1 MQKLVK
7 YDDMEL
13 ISKYNKYYIRF
24 WDAQMHRH
32 PYDLEVSTKDADII
46 FTNKAMIRPVRDSY
60 RNGLQWTDGILIDNY
75 LKEYLENESEY
86 TKEEISAIFELL
98 NRYNDIKLELYESLI
113 FEAFPLGKFIRVNG
127 YSASHICWSQKKSMF
142 DSYMELIRLR
152 ETQDMDY
159 KKEGDFLT
167 YSVTI

>member
-1 MQKLVK
+1 MT
-7 YDDMEL
+7 DD
-13 ISKYNKYYIRF
+13 
-24 WDAQMHRH
+24 
-32 PYDLEVSTKDADII
+32 
-46 FTNKAMIRPVRDSY
+46 
-60 RNGLQWTDGILIDNY
+60 ILIDNY

-98 NRYNDIKLELYESLI
+98 NKYNDIKLELYESLI

-127 YSASHICWSQKKSMF
+127 YSALHICWSQKKSMF

-159 KKEGDFLT
+159 KKEGNFLT

>member
-46 FTNKAMIRPVRDSY
+46 FANKTMIRPVRDSY
-60 RNGLQWTDGILIDNY
+60 RDGLQWTDNILIDNY

-86 TKEEISAIFELL
+86 DEENILVMLKLL
-98 NRYNDIKLELYESLI
+98 NKHNDIKLELYESLI

-127 YSASHICWSQKKSMF
+127 YSALHICWSQKKSMF
-142 DSYMELIRLR
+142 DSYMELVQLR
-152 ETQDMDY
+152 ENQDADF
-159 KKEGDFLT
+159 KEENNFLI
-167 YSVTI
+167 YSVAV